1 MGFKCGI
8 VGLPNV
14 GKSTLFNALTKAG
27 AATQNYP
34 FCTIEPNTGVVTVPD
49 PRLDAIVSLVNPKTV
64 VPSTMTFVDIA
75 GLIKGASQGEG
86 LGNQF
91 LSHIR
96 EMDAL
101 VHVVRCFD
109 SEDIAHAHGKVSPR
123 LDIETVNLEL
133 ILADLQQAERLLDRF
148 KKLVKTGDREVRDLV
163 SNAEACI
170 QILEQ
175 EVPLREANID
185 LLSLQQNSSIS
196 FLTVKP
202 IMYVANVSD
211 SMMESTNYVD
221 QVRTVAET
229 EKSEY
234 LVLCSKVE
242 EELQELD
249 ESERDEYASEMG
261 IEELGIKKLSRVG
274 QQILDLI
281 TFFTIR
287 NNEVR
292 AWTVK
297 QGTIAY
303 EAAGK
308 IHTDFQKGFIRA
320 EVIHFN
326 DFAECGGELAAKQ
339 AGLMRLE
346 GKEYIVQNGDVI
358 YFRFNV

>member
-27 AATQNYP
+27 AETQNYP

-49 PRLDAIVSLVNPKTV
+49 TRLDTIVRLVNPKTV

-109 SEDIAHAHGKVSPR
+109 SEDIVHVHGKTSPR
-123 LDIETVNLEL
+123 LDIEIVNLEL
-133 ILADLQQAERLLDRF
+133 ILADLQQCERLLTRL
-148 KKLVKTGDREVRDLV
+148 KKLVKTGDRDVRELV
-163 SNAEACI
+163 SKVEACI
-170 QILEQ
+170 QILER
-175 EVPLREANID
+175 EVPLRESNLN
-185 LLSLQQNSSIS
+185 LLSLQRSSSIS

-202 IMYVANVSD
+202 IVYVANISESIV
-211 SMMESTNYVD
+211 ESTNFID
-221 QVRTVAET
+221 EVRTVAIAER
-229 EKSEY
+229 SEC
-234 LVLCSKVE
+234 LVLSSKVE

-249 ESERDEYASEMG
+249 ESEREEYASEMG

-274 QQILDLI
+274 QKILDLN

-297 QGTIAY
+297 QGTNAY
-303 EAAGK
+303 EAAGE

-320 EVIHFN
+320 EVIHFK

-339 AGLMRLE
+339 AGRMRLE
-346 GKEYIVQNGDVI
+346 GKDYIVQDSDVI
-358 YFRFNV
+358 YFRFNI

>member
-1 MGFKCGI
+1 VGFKCGI

-27 AATQNYP
+27 AETQNYP

-49 PRLDAIVSLVNPKTV
+49 TRLDTIVSLVNPKAV

-109 SEDIAHAHGKVSPR
+109 SEDIAHVHGKTSPR
-123 LDIETVNLEL
+123 LDIEIVNLEL
-133 ILADLQQAERLLDRF
+133 ILADLQQCERLLDRL
-148 KKLVKTGDREVRDLV
+148 KKLVKTGDRDVRELV
-163 SNAEACI
+163 SKAEACI

-175 EVPLREANID
+175 EVPLRESNLD
-185 LLSLQQNSSIS
+185 LLSLQRSNSIS
-196 FLTVKP
+196 FLTSKP
-202 IMYVANVSD
+202 IVYVANVSE
-211 SMMESTNYVD
+211 SLVESTNYVD
-221 QVRTVAET
+221 EVRTVAKAER
-229 EKSEY
+229 SECI
-234 LVLCSKVE
+234 VLCSKVE

-261 IEELGIKKLSRVG
+261 IDELGIKKLSRVG
-274 QQILDLI
+274 QQILDLN

-303 EAAGK
+303 EAAGA

-320 EVIHFN
+320 EVIHFK
-326 DFAECGGELAAKQ
+326 DFADCGGELAAKQ

-346 GKEYIVQNGDVI
+346 GKDYIVQDGDVV